1 MKHLFTSLLGK
12 QKIVLPV
19 LGILLTA
26 GIAPY
31 VRAQP
36 ADASLEKKVRVVL
49 ETHCFKCHSHQAGKD
64 RGKLMLDSR
73 SAMLKGGET
82 SPAIVPGH
90 PEKSLLIKAINHEDE
105 NLKMPEKGKLA
116 AEDIAL
122 LTAWVK
128 AGAPW
133 TDRQLKLGLRKPGKI
148 TDEDRRYWAFQP
160 INAGDPPAGAE
171 SNPIDR
177 FILARLRKAGIK
189 PSPSAD
195 PRTLIRRIY
204 FDVIGLPPAPEEVEE
219 FTSAWQEVSAKPQ
232 AARSQIE
239 LWERVVDRL
248 LASPH
253 YGERWGRHWL
263 DVVRFAE
270 SDGYRLDSL
279 RPDAYRYRDYVIR
292 SFNDDKPY
300 DQFVREQIAGD
311 ELFPDNPDAL
321 VAIGFLTHGI
331 YEFNQ
336 RHVRNQ
342 WHEMVSEVV
351 DVTGEAFLGLSVGCA
366 RCHDHKFDPI
376 LQRDYYSLRAFF
388 DGILPSEDLPYAT
401 NAQRAEHETKLAV
414 WASKTAAIRKQID
427 AIESPVR
434 AKDAATALSKF
445 PRDIQEM
452 LKKPYAQRDPL
463 EQQLATLAYRQV
475 IFEYEK
481 LDTKIKGAEKDR
493 LLDLRKELAKFD
505 ADKPAPLP
513 MCQSTREV
521 GKEPPPT
528 TIPKKSGHVDPAF
541 LTVLGDAAPS
551 ITPPN
556 HQASSGRRAAVANWL
571 ARPEHPLTSRVIVN
585 RIWQQHFGTGLVAT
599 ANDFGNLGEKPS
611 HPELLDWLAD
621 RFAKDGWS
629 MKKLHRLILTSKTYQ
644 QSSLAPPDAVAL
656 KKDPDNRLLWKM
668 APRRLDA
675 EQIRDAMLVVT
686 GRLDARVGGPSA
698 EFKEPRRSVYLKW
711 LRNTKEPLLDVFDI
725 PDGFTSSARRNV
737 TTTSTQALLM
747 INSPLM
753 IQNGQYFADRL
764 HKDNK
769 TTDEQRIDRA
779 FRLAFARSP
788 TGRESDIA
796 RTFLAEQIK
805 RIPLPKDKTPAY
817 ETAKIPFHEGKA
829 AVITPGGAQARFQ
842 LPQSDK
848 LPSGQFTLEAFVYLR
863 SVFEDGTVRTIASHW
878 PGDTNAAGWAF
889 GVTGKKSAYKPQT
902 LVLQMWGQDAADKA
916 AYDAIFSGL
925 HLQLNRPYY
934 VAVAVN
940 LKDAGDKGITF
951 YLKDLANDEEPLG
964 IYSTT
969 HKVVKMPAASPRPP
983 QEGSGVRVFTIG
995 GTMGKLERSW
1005 DGMID
1010 DVRLSDIALPQKQ
1023 LLIHAEGVTKNTVAY
1038 WQFEATPGML
1048 QDSSPNKLT
1057 LQRYGSASMP
1067 IAPVA
1072 IDPRRAAWIDFCQ
1085 VLLNA
1090 NEFLYVD

>member
-1 MKHLFTSLLGK
+1 MFIISTCG
-12 QKIVLPV
+12 
-19 LGILLTA
+19 GTA
-26 GIAPY
+26 S
-31 VRAQP
+31 AQQADP
-36 ADASLEKKVRVVL
+36 ALEKKVRAL
-49 ETHCFKCHSHQAGKD
+49 LQTHCFKCHSHQSGKD

-82 SPAIVPGH
+82 APAIVPGH
-90 PEKSLLIKAINHEDE
+90 PEKSLLIKAINHDDE

-133 TDRQLKLGLRKPGKI
+133 TDLPVKLGLRKPGKI

-160 INAGDPPAGAE
+160 IKAVEPPGTQG
-171 SNPIDR
+171 NPIDR
-177 FILARLRKAGIK
+177 FILARLQKEGIK
-189 PSPSAD
+189 PAPPAD

-204 FDVIGLPPAPEEVEE
+204 FDMIGLPPSPEEVEE
-219 FTSAWQEVSAKPQ
+219 FVAAWLGANPSPQEP
-232 AARSQIE
+232 RSQNGIE
-239 LWERVVDRL
+239 ERERLWERVVDRL
-248 LASPH
+248 LASAR

-279 RPDAYRYRDYVIR
+279 RPHAYRYRDYVIK

-300 DQFVREQIAGD
+300 DQFVCEQIAGD
-311 ELFPDNPDAL
+311 ELYPDNPDAR

-376 LQRDYYSLRAFF
+376 LQKDYYSLRAFF

-401 NAQRAEHETKLAV
+401 KAQQAEYERKLAI
-414 WASKTAAIRKQID
+414 WMSRTADIRKQID
-427 AIESPVR
+427 AIEGPVR
-434 AKDAATALSKF
+434 AKDAATAMTKF
-445 PRDIQEM
+445 PPDIQEM
-452 LKKPYAQRDPL
+452 LRKPQAQRDPL

-481 LDTKIKGAEKDR
+481 LDTKIKGAAKDR
-493 LLDLRKELAKFD
+493 LLELRKELAKF
-505 ADKPAPLP
+505 DKPAPLP
-513 MCQSTREV
+513 MCQGTREV
-521 GKEPPPT
+521 GTEPPPT
-528 TIPKKSGHVDPAF
+528 SIPKKSQQIDPAF
-541 LTVLGDAAPS
+541 LSVLGAAEPS
-551 ITPPN
+551 ISPPK
-556 HQASSGRRAAVANWL
+556 HQASSGRRTALAHWL
-571 ARPEHPLTSRVIVN
+571 TRADHPLTSRVIVN
-585 RIWQQHFGTGLVAT
+585 RIWQQHFGRGLVST

-621 RFAKDGWS
+621 RFVKDGWS
-629 MKKLHRLILTSKTYQ
+629 MKKLHRLILTSRTYQ
-644 QSSLAPPDAVAL
+644 QSSLAAPDATAL
-656 KKDPDNRLLWKM
+656 KKDPDNQLVWKM
-668 APRRLDA
+668 TPRRLDA
-675 EQIRDAMLVVT
+675 EQIRDAMLAVA
-686 GRLDARVGGPSA
+686 GRLDTKVGGPSV

-747 INSPLM
+747 INSPLVVQQG
-753 IQNGQYFADRL
+753 QNFADLL

-769 TTDEQRIDRA
+769 TTDELKIDRA
-779 FRLAFARSP
+779 FRLAFGRSP
-788 TGRESDIA
+788 TSKESILA
-796 RTFLAEQIK
+796 KTFLAEQVK
-805 RIPLPKDKTPAY
+805 RIAPPKDKTPVY

-829 AVITPGGAQARFQ
+829 AVITPGSAQALFQ
-842 LPQSDK
+842 LPPSDK
-848 LPSGQFTLEAFVYLR
+848 LPSEQFTLEAFVFVR
-863 SVFEDGTVRTIASHW
+863 SVFEDSTVRTIAAHW
-878 PGDTNAAGWAF
+878 PGDAKADGWTF

-902 LVLQMWGQDAADKA
+902 LVLQLWGRDAQDKTAN
-916 AYDAIFSGL
+916 DAIFSGL

-940 LKDAGDKGITF
+940 LNDAGENGITF

-969 HKVVKMPAASPRPP
+969 HKVVKMSPARGP
-983 QEGSGVRVFTIG
+983 FTIG
-995 GTMGKLERSW
+995 GTLGKLERSW

-1010 DVRLSDIALPQKQ
+1010 DVRLSNIALPQKQ
-1023 LLIHAEGVTKNTVAY
+1023 LLIHADGMTKNTVAY

-1048 QDSSPNKLT
+1048 QDSSPNGLT
-1057 LQRYGSASMP
+1057 LQRSSSASMP
-1067 IAPVA
+1067 AVTA
-1072 IDPRRAAWIDFCQ
+1072 VLDPRRAAWIDFCQ